1 VRNSFCNLEAAADLT
16 RASRAQRCSSEE
28 GEIVLVGRVSE
39 AARMP
44 EQIVAGCVSRA
55 ARRAQSAASFAR
67 RARVQRAQER
77 NFLSFHKDSFVIS
90 FFLAHAENSLSG
102 AGRPRPCPLSSVGP
116 TSDDHG
122 GLRYECNAARS
133 VDGTLKTHFH
143 EQCGEETKAREG
155 PSFGCRSSLSACG
168 AGAPGRRG
176 LKYAATPRAAT
187 ENVSLIALS
196 FYSGAI

>member
-1 VRNSFCNLEAAADLT
+1 MQL
-16 RASRAQRCSSEE
+16 
-28 GEIVLVGRVSE
+28 
-39 AARMP
+39 AAR
-44 EQIVAGCVSRA
+44 C
-55 ARRAQSAASFAR
+55 
-67 RARVQRAQER
+67 
-77 NFLSFHKDSFVIS
+77 
-90 FFLAHAENSLSG
+90 
-102 AGRPRPCPLSSVGP
+102 
-116 TSDDHG
+116 
-122 GLRYECNAARS
+122 

-168 AGAPGRRG
+168 TGAPGRRG